1 MQKLLTFR
9 LRGKGESMKDAERRK
24 KKIERLAKRDDVS
37 EADIIRKAI
46 DELPEKE

>member
-24 KKIERLAKRDDVS
+24 KKIEKNAKREGVS
-37 EADIIRKAI
+37 EADIIRRQL
-46 DELPEKE
+46 DLLPE